1 MSPVNPPRLALLL
14 LDWFLPG
21 NEELVGDLVERFA
34 VKRSRLW
41 VWRETVLAL
50 ATAIGQPRGE
60 VRPLKLVRDARWMN
74 AGRPERRTG
83 ARPINLTASPIP
95 GIGGLGLA
103 ALGVDVALARPG
115 AVLVLLPAI
124 PLGVALGLAMT
135 FVRRRGLAADARAR
149 MLS

>member
-1 MSPVNPPRLALLL
+1 MTPVNPPRLALLL
-14 LDWFLPG
+14 LDWFLPE
-21 NEELVGDLVERFA
+21 NDALVGDLVERFSA
-34 VKRSRLW
+34 KRSRLW
-41 VWRETVLAL
+41 FWRETVQAL
-50 ATAIGQPRGE
+50 VTAIGQPRGE
-60 VRPLKLVRDARWMN
+60 VRPLKLVRDARWMDTE
-74 AGRPERRTG
+74 GRERRHG
-83 ARPINLTASPIP
+83 RRPINLTASPIP

-135 FVRRRGLAADARAR
+135 FVRRRGLAADAGAR